1 MTQQRNLDARI
12 RQLAVIEV
20 RLAKVSTSV
29 ANMGGIVRAV
39 GYVTMALGV
48 AIGLSVMLVNSGSS
62 TPSLAGV
69 GFSIIL
75 AGLGWGIPLVLVGGY
90 AQMRSLSVQADALR
104 RDVGDFEMTDSA
116 DSSVPARTQSVGV
129 RPERAN
135 DTSVQPPAQ
144 ASPTP
149 GTGQSAWER
158 VRGLSDSEKA
168 RLATQPPSDL
178 APAWWPDP
186 LQQSSQRYWNG
197 TQWTGRLR
205 G

>member
-1 MTQQRNLDARI
+1 MVTQQRNLDARI

-90 AQMRSLSVQADALR
+90 AQMRS
-104 RDVGDFEMTDSA
+104 G
-116 DSSVPARTQSVGV
+116 
-129 RPERAN
+129 
-135 DTSVQPPAQ
+135 
-144 ASPTP
+144 
-149 GTGQSAWER
+149 
-158 VRGLSDSEKA
+158 
-168 RLATQPPSDL
+168 RLAPRR
-178 APAWWPDP
+178 W
-186 LQQSSQRYWNG
+186 
-197 TQWTGRLR
+197 
-205 G
+205 